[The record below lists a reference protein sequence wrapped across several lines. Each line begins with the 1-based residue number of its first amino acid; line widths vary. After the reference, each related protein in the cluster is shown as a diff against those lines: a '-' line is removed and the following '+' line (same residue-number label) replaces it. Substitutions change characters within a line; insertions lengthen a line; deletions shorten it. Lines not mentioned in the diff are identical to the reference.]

1 MQAQGW
7 TPPCPSEETLH
18 ALSSQEGILLPDS
31 PQAAPRQDLLS
42 GSLGG
47 EPFLQSCCCCR
58 APHLPMDTA
67 VCVHRL
73 L

>member
-31 PQAAPRQDLLS
+31 PQAAPQQDLLT

-47 EPFLQSCCCCR
+47 DPFLQLCR
-58 APHLPMDTA
+58 CGAHHLLMDKP
-67 VCVHRL
+67 VCVRRL